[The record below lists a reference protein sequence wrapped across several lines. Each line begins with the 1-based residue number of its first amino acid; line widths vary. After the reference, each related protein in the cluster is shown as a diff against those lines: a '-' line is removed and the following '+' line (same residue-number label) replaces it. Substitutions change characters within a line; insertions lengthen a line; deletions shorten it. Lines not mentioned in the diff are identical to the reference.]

1 VAGGG
6 LVNGSS
12 KEGSKEGS
20 NQETSR
26 KEGSK
31 EEEVK
36 NPVLL
41 FFKNFQNFT
50 LNILFF

>member
-12 KEGSKEGS
+12 KETCGKEAR

-41 FFKNFQNFT
+41 FFLKISK
-50 LNILFF
+50 ILH